1 MGCSLP
7 LFPLHLL
14 HASSPSSSG
23 IFRNLAHI
31 VNSVLVHST
40 QWLIQNEVQNIWI
53 GFPDTQHPWGEPA
66 FCLAVALETT
76 EYMGL

>member
-7 LFPLHLL
+7 LFPFHLL

-40 QWLIQNEVQNIWI
+40 QWSIQNEVQNIWI
-53 GFPDTQHPWGEPA
+53 GFPDTQHALGRA
-66 FCLAVALETT
+66 SLLSCVALETT
-76 EYMGL
+76 EYMAL